1 MDEHNE
7 LCTRLRTVGMELFR
21 RDGLRFT
28 MQQAA
33 AMMHISKKTIYA
45 VYPSKEALL
54 LDMVDDAFTR
64 IHARK
69 QRILDGPG
77 TLAEKLR
84 AVIIALPEEYTAL
97 DLQQMDLLDEKYP
110 RVAARVREHLET
122 GWEPTMALLEQGI
135 AEKRIRPVNLTV
147 LRRVLTAAF
156 QQLLSGANDGSSYAA
171 ELDDMMDIF
180 MNGIKEVPQ

>member
-1 MDEHNE
+1 MD
-7 LCTRLRTVGMELFR
+7 LRTQILDAAAKLFQAE
-21 RDGLRFT
+21 GLGFT
-28 MQQAA
+28 MQQVAA
-33 AMMHISKKTIYA
+33 ALHISKKTIYT
-45 VYPSKEALL
+45 VYSDKEALL
-54 LDMVDDAFTR
+54 MGMVDMLFEK
-64 IHARK
+64 IHRRK
-69 QRILDGPG
+69 AE
-77 TLAEKLR
+77 LAALPLPLEERLR
-84 AVIIALPEEYTAL
+84 AVIIALPEEYAAL
-97 DLQQMDLLDEKYP
+97 DFRQLDALEEKYP
-110 RVAARVREHLET
+110 AVAARVRRHLET

>member
-1 MDEHNE
+1 MD
-7 LCTRLRTVGMELFR
+7 LRTQILDAAAKLFQAE
-21 RDGLRFT
+21 GLGFT
-28 MQQAA
+28 MQQVAA
-33 AMMHISKKTIYA
+33 ALHISKKTIYT
-45 VYPSKEALL
+45 VYSDKEALL
-54 LDMVDDAFTR
+54 IDMVDMLFEK
-64 IHARK
+64 IHRRK
-69 QRILDGPG
+69 AE
-77 TLAEKLR
+77 LAALPLPLEERLR
-84 AVIIALPEEYTAL
+84 AVIIALPEEYAAL
-97 DLQQMDLLDEKYP
+97 DFRQLDALEEKYP
-110 RVAARVREHLET
+110 AVAARVRRHLET